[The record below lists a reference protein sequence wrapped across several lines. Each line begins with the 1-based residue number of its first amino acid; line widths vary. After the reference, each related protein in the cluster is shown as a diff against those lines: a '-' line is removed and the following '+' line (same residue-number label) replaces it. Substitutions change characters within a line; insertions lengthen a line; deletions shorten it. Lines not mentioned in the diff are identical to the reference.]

1 MGRKERE
8 MGRMTLRLPESL
20 HRQLET
26 QAEQEGV
33 SLNQYIVYMLAR
45 SSTSEYTV
53 RALSADAI
61 AEQRQN
67 YETMRSGLRKGTPE
81 EIQRTLDNRVPV
93 LPEPELTP
101 ELIERLQAR
110 IAAARRAQNRSDT

>member
-1 MGRKERE
+1 

-45 SSTSEYTV
+45 GSASEYTV
-53 RALSADAI
+53 RALTAEAVT
-61 AEQRQN
+61 EQRQN
-67 YETMRSGLRKGTPE
+67 YDTLRASLRKGTPE
-81 EIQRTLDNRVPV
+81 DIQRALDNRVPV
-93 LPEPELTP
+93 PPEPELTP
-101 ELIERLQAR
+101 ELVEQLQAR
-110 IAAARRAQNRSDT
+110 IDAARQSHNLGSA